1 MQNTFS
7 LDSENNR
14 VELFKLIS
22 KLSVPDFSSGNKI
35 IEFSHEL
42 KSCESAVLDFSG
54 LGFAKPAGMVLLSQI
69 IRKAVEAGKIMNF
82 EGATPY
88 SYPANVGFFD
98 CCLLKVPRYEAAGG
112 ENYLPL
118 QCVNLEN
125 WRASAIQNNIPFG
138 ELANQR
144 VGHMA
149 YLISREFRGDL
160 FELIKYCLREIVRNA
175 MEHGRGETM
184 WLSGQYWPGNNE
196 VELCI
201 FDKGIGIRASLTE
214 NERFSSVS
222 SDRDAVRLAILPS
235 ISGKI
240 KYGSTEQIE
249 AKDDTGRWGNS
260 GFGLFVTSQLAKDS
274 GYFAI
279 GSGSGYQ
286 QLSGTESK
294 RGDFDL
300 DGTYIA
306 MHFNVSGLRRTA
318 AKIEQIVMKGESFAR
333 RHFASGAD
341 VLASAASKILI

>member
-1 MQNTFS
+1 MTSRF
-7 LDSENNR
+7 
-14 VELFKLIS
+14 
-22 KLSVPDFSSGNKI
+22 SVPDFSSGDRI
-35 IEFSHEL
+35 IEFSQEL
-42 KSCESAVLDFSG
+42 RACESAVLDFSE

-69 IRKAVEAGKIMNF
+69 IREAVEAGKIIHF

-88 SYPANVGFFD
+88 GYPANVGFFD
-98 CCLLKVPRYEAAGG
+98 CCLLDVPRRDAAGG

-118 QCVNLEN
+118 QCVNLES

-160 FELIKYCLREIVRNA
+160 FELIKYCLREIIRNA
-175 MEHGRGETM
+175 MEHGRGEKM

-201 FDKGIGIRASLTE
+201 FDKGVGIRASLTE

-235 ISGKI
+235 ISGKRR
-240 KYGSTEQIE
+240 YGSAGEIE
-249 AKDDTGRWGNS
+249 AEDDTGRWGNS

-286 QLSGTESK
+286 QLSGHESK
-294 RGDFDL
+294 RGDFGL

-306 MHFNVSGLRRTA
+306 MHFNVAGLRRTA
-318 AKIEQIVMKGESFAR
+318 AKVEQIVTKGESFAR
-333 RHFASGAD
+333 RYFASGAD
-341 VLASAASKILI
+341 VLASAASKVLVD